1 MPNHFK
7 VLGLTPIATDA
18 EIKSAYRTISARVHP
33 DGSESDL
40 QKFLLVRDAYEVLK
54 EPALRAKYIRQ
65 MKMTMTECPVC
76 CGQGVIWKQ
85 KGFTQR
91 GALICA
97 ACDGAG
103 YD

>member
-1 MPNHFK
+1 MSNYFK
-7 VLGLTPIATDA
+7 VLNLTPVATDS
-18 EIKSAYRTISARVHP
+18 EIKDAYRQISLRVHP
-33 DGSESDL
+33 DGSESDI
-40 QKFLLVRDAYEVLK
+40 QKFLEVKEAYEVLK
-54 EPALRAKYIRQ
+54 DPASRAKHIRQ
-65 MKMTMTECPVC
+65 MKMTMRECPVC
-76 CGQGVIWKQ
+76 CGQGVVWKQ